1 MKGPSAA
8 SPAERLYADA
18 IAALNR
24 AEWAAAG
31 RIALDM
37 LRRFGEHPGVHFV
50 AGVAALELRQ
60 LGAANRHLARAVE
73 MNGTRADYL
82 VQHAKALALSGDFRA
97 AGAVADRAMA
107 LQPRDPLL
115 LDTLG
120 VVFTEAGRHDAAAG
134 AFAQAVALAPQRA
147 GSRFNHATAL
157 LYGGHIDRAEQEYEA
172 CLATDERQWKAYT
185 ALSSIRR
192 QTPQHNHLARLE
204 AVLAR
209 HAGDAAARTYLHLA
223 LAKEHEDL
231 DDPARAFGH
240 YTEGKAAAAIGR
252 PYSRQA
258 ESRLFDELVAA
269 FPAPLATDGYGSEE
283 PIFVVGMPR
292 SGTTLVD
299 RILGSH
305 PQVTSAGELHQFSI
319 AVKHASGS
327 RTPAP
332 LDPDTVARTADI
344 DWAGLG
350 RRYVESTRPLTGQRP
365 RFVDKLP
372 HNFLYIGHILH
383 ALPAARVVLM
393 RRHPLDSCLS
403 NFRQLFALGSPFTR
417 YAFDLLDTGHYY
429 VQFDRLMRHWQAIFP
444 GRILSLDYRDLVLA
458 QERTTRAL
466 LDYCG
471 LPWDEACLRF
481 EANPAPTS
489 TASVVQVREP
499 MQQRYLDR
507 WRRYEPQLA
516 GLRTYLQE
524 QGIVVD

>member
-1 MKGPSAA
+1 MNVPAA
-8 SPAERLYADA
+8 GSPVERMYADA

-24 AEWAAAG
+24 ADWATAG
-31 RIALDM
+31 RIALGM

-73 MNGTRADYL
+73 MNGARADYL
-82 VQHAKALALSGDFRA
+82 VQHAKALALAGDFRA
-97 AGAVADRAMA
+97 AGGAADRAMA
-107 LQPRDPLL
+107 LHPSDPLL

-120 VVFTEAGRHDAAAG
+120 VVYTQAGRHGAAAD
-134 AFAQAVALAPQRA
+134 AFAKVVALAPQRA

-157 LYGGHIDRAEQEYEA
+157 LYGGEIERAEQEYEA
-172 CLATDERQWKAYT
+172 CLAADERQWKAYA
-185 ALSSIRR
+185 ALSSLRR
-192 QTPQHNHLARLE
+192 QTPAHNHLARFE

-209 HAGDAAARTYLHLA
+209 HAGDELARTYLHMA

-231 DDPARAFGH
+231 GDYARAFEH
-240 YTEGKAAAAIGR
+240 YTHGKAAAGSGR
-252 PYSRQA
+252 PYSRLDEA
-258 ESRLFDELVAA
+258 RLFDGLVEA
-269 FPAPLATDGYGSEE
+269 FPGPLATRGHDSDE

-319 AVKHASGS
+319 AVKQASGS

-332 LDPDTVARTADI
+332 LDLDTLARTADI
-344 DWAGLG
+344 DWGTLG
-350 RRYVESTRPLTGQRP
+350 RRYIESTRPLTGARP
-365 RFVDKLP
+365 HFVDKLP

-383 ALPAARVVLM
+383 ALPGARIVLM

-403 NFRQLFALGSPFTR
+403 NFRQLFAPGSPFTR

-429 VQFDRLMRHWQAIFP
+429 AQFDRLMRHWQAAFP
-444 GRILSLDYRDLVLA
+444 GRILSLDYGDLVLE
-458 QERTTRAL
+458 QERTTRGL
-466 LDYCG
+466 LEYCG
-471 LPWDEACLRF
+471 LPWDEACLHF

-499 MQQRYLDR
+499 MQRRYLDR

-516 GLRTYLQE
+516 GLRAYLQE
-524 QGIVVD
+524 QGVAVD